1 MWTIDV
7 GKTLLVTLAVTQFI
21 GGLTDASQVTQGSI
35 HEMNGAQPKKDMVY
49 WEEIVPRE
57 RSDEESTGA
66 KRIDANQRKVLWKK
80 EDQVN
85 MDPFQITHQSK
96 QSKKKNDEELPH
108 PMRTDEWKLR
118 IKCIGNSKHLVKGI
132 DTLEFSRNGYVRAI
146 PSDENN
152 NRLCK
157 PAVGRW
163 EVLPNGIVW
172 TIPIQYRD
180 DEKSSESSKETVL
193 NYYADVHLNQ
203 FGSCPKMMRG
213 LVTRD
218 RFPNSRLPKHWFRPV
233 VARFTG
239 EGIGKDTADVS
250 YQHRGVGLSSN

>member
-1 MWTIDV
+1 
-7 GKTLLVTLAVTQFI
+7 
-21 GGLTDASQVTQGSI
+21 
-35 HEMNGAQPKKDMVY
+35 
-49 WEEIVPRE
+49 
-57 RSDEESTGA
+57 
-66 KRIDANQRKVLWKK
+66 
-80 EDQVN
+80 
-85 MDPFQITHQSK
+85 
-96 QSKKKNDEELPH
+96 
-108 PMRTDEWKLR
+108 MRTDEWKLR
-118 IKCIGNSKHLVKGI
+118 IKCIGNSRHFVKGI

-172 TIPIQYRD
+172 KIPIQYK
-180 DEKSSESSKETVL
+180 ENKKCSESSKETVL
-193 NYYADVHLNQ
+193 NYYADLHLNQ

-218 RFPNSRLPKHWFRPV
+218 RFPNSKLPKQWFRPV

-239 EGIGKDTADVS
+239 EGVGEDTADVS
-250 YQHRGVGLSSN
+250 YRHRGVGLSSN